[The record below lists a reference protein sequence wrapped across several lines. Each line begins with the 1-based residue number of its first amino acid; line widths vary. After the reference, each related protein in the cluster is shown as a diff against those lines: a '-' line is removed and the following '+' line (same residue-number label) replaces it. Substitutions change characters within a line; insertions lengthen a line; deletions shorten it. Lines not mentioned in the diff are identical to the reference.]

1 MLMSLCPL
9 AIVAAEVMDIGRISS
24 AFLLLVTLWTEMQKV
39 GRRKGQVV
47 IVLWEK
53 RVVLEV
59 D

>member
-1 MLMSLCPL
+1 MSF
-9 AIVAAEVMDIGRISS
+9 AIVAAGVMDIGRISS
-24 AFLLLVTLWTEMQKV
+24 AFHLLVTLWTEMQKV
-39 GRRKGQVV
+39 GRRKGQVI